1 MGSCGAGGDTSSTDI
16 VPKLQL
22 SSLPRLLMYKEK
34 ESVVSDLDAPRIR
47 DAPSPR
53 EQSAQQGRVMG
64 IMGPSST
71 DPGFPSGLCELW
83 GQAGTGGASAL
94 GRSARRH
101 VPGRRPAPTPATP
114 LALPQKITPLS
125 PAPRVRPAPRSLKLC
140 APGGADGGAPRLLC
154 RALTAARAHS
164 PQRSRA
170 EGRTRAQSPRRVVGR
185 TATRV
190 SQLSAAGLRLAR
202 TPARLSLEDSE
213 PPARPPGAAAPSLR
227 RTRTRSRRPDPSRL
241 APIPSPSP
249 FPGGGPPARARAH
262 AGPGTR
268 PPRWQGPGPSCQ
280 SPPPPRPFPAAS
292 GPDARPEKMS
302 PRCPPQPS
310 QTRSRRARGR
320 LPR

>member
-83 GQAGTGGASAL
+83 GQAGTGGASVL

-114 LALPQKITPLS
+114 LALPQKNH
-125 PAPRVRPAPRSLKLC
+125 APQPRPS
-140 APGGADGGAPRLLC
+140 
-154 RALTAARAHS
+154 
-164 PQRSRA
+164 
-170 EGRTRAQSPRRVVGR
+170 
-185 TATRV
+185 
-190 SQLSAAGLRLAR
+190 
-202 TPARLSLEDSE
+202 
-213 PPARPPGAAAPSLR
+213 RPPRPSQPQAL
-227 RTRTRSRRPDPSRL
+227 RSRRRGRWGP
-241 APIPSPSP
+241 APFVSGFDRRARS
-249 FPGGGPPARARAH
+249 FTSAVAGGGAHARAVPSAGGGAHSNARIPALGCWAETSPHARPRLPRGLGAACALARGRRPESQTDAH
-262 AGPGTR
+262 AL
-268 PPRWQGPGPSCQ
+268 
-280 SPPPPRPFPAAS
+280 PPPRPQP
-292 GPDARPEKMS
+292 ARPH
-302 PRCPPQPS
+302 PLPLP
-310 QTRSRRARGR
+310 
-320 LPR
+320 LPRRRRPPSTRPRTRRPGHAPAKMAGAGAQLSVAAAAALPRS